1 MNQREELV
9 MGQPASKQELFNP
22 RVKAVVEDIVDAV
35 SDVFDKHNVTFEEYR
50 AGFFHIIETGQNNEL
65 GLLIDML
72 FCQRVC
78 DIEMKNRKGTRSNVE
93 GPYFLE
99 GAPWVT
105 ESIKVRGDTEPLR
118 IRGMV
123 KDLDGKAIPDVEV
136 DLWWADPTGFYS
148 GFSDDFPME
157 YFRGK
162 LKTDAEG
169 KYSVMGSVPEEYP
182 MTREFHGPTGSLI
195 EMMGNQGMRT
205 KHVHHKYRKDGYQT
219 LTTQAYFAGADYLH
233 EDPVHAVF
241 DDLTHELTEENGA
254 KILDLDIV
262 LDPA

>member
-1 MNQREELV
+1 
-9 MGQPASKQELFNP
+9 MGQPAEKQDLFNP

-35 SDVFDKHNVTFEEYR
+35 SDVLENHNVTFEEYR
-50 AGFFHIIETGQNNEL
+50 AAFFHIIETGKNNEL

-72 FCQRVC
+72 FNQRVC
-78 DIEMKNRKGTRSNVE
+78 DIEMKDRHGTRSNVE

-105 ESIKVRGDTEPLR
+105 DNIKVRGDTEPLL
-118 IRGMV
+118 IRANV
-123 KDLDGKAIPDVEV
+123 KDLDGNPIPDVEV

-148 GFSDDFPME
+148 GYSDDFPKE

-162 LKTDAEG
+162 VKTDAEG
-169 KYSVMGSVPEEYP
+169 KYAVMGSVPEEYP
-182 MTREFHGPTGSLI
+182 ITREFHGPTGALV
-195 EMMGNQGMRT
+195 EMLGGQGMRT
-205 KHVHHKYRKDGYQT
+205 KHIHQKYRKEGYKP
-219 LTTQAYFAGADYLH
+219 LTTQAYFAGAAFLH

-241 DDLTHELTEENGA
+241 EDLTHQLKEENGVQV
-254 KILDLDIV
+254 LDLDIV